1 MLNGNTLSAHD
12 RFAATLLRMPHLML
26 RLLRLLLPPEVL
38 AVMRPGGLRLCSE
51 LLIDD
56 QLRKKH
62 ADALYRIPLR
72 GGRQIYLYVMFEHKS
87 WQDPLTA
94 LQLLTYMISLMHHLR
109 REGQRLAVVIPI
121 VIYHGHTPWS
131 TAVTLRQLVDAPEPL
146 RAFLPD
152 NQVIVLDLPRADERL
167 FAGPLEY
174 TARLR
179 ALIAGQLKAQL
190 PQQLQQIFTMIA
202 RSREE
207 KSSHKALIQDILNY
221 LSEVA
226 RPEQAGDLL
235 AATLAGLQMESE
247 DTMKSALDVWREK
260 WRQEAIQ
267 EGLQEGWQEGRQEG
281 LLEGL
286 LEGETNGLVLQV
298 RSVQRALRIPQST
311 EEQLRMLDIDELRQL
326 AWSLYDRLP

>member
-1 MLNGNTLSAHD
+1 MSTDNPLNAHD
-12 RFAATLLRMPHLML
+12 RFAAALLRMPHLML

-51 LLIDD
+51 LLID
-56 QLRKKH
+56 QHLRKRH

-94 LQLLTYMISLMHHLR
+94 LQLLTYIVSLMHHLR

-121 VIYHGHTPWS
+121 VIYHGQTPWS

-146 RAFLPD
+146 RTFLPD

-202 RSREE
+202 RSKKE
-207 KSSHKALIQDILNY
+207 KTSHKALVQDILNY
-221 LSEVA
+221 LSEV
-226 RPEQAGDLL
+226 
-235 AATLAGLQMESE
+235 
-247 DTMKSALDVWREK
+247 
-260 WRQEAIQ
+260 
-267 EGLQEGWQEGRQEG
+267 
-281 LLEGL
+281 
-286 LEGETNGLVLQV
+286 
-298 RSVQRALRIPQST
+298 
-311 EEQLRMLDIDELRQL
+311 
-326 AWSLYDRLP
+326 